1 MLSGY
6 AERIFQV
13 HRDPHSGAG
22 MHSCDNDRRRFFVT
36 ASALA
41 TLVLLPAALNA
52 TTAASNPAPG
62 SMDGLGG
69 HALSAADLLDIK
81 SAGLTAVNVTV
92 SGVGS
97 YANDFENT
105 IKNIAY
111 GDAQIAA
118 HPDALMKISNAA
130 DLTEA

>member
-1 MLSGY
+1 
-6 AERIFQV
+6 
-13 HRDPHSGAG
+13 
-22 MHSCDNDRRRFFVT
+22 MHSRDNDRRRFFVT

-52 TTAASNPAPG
+52 ATAARNPAPG

-81 SAGLTAVNVTV
+81 NCGLTAVNVTV
-92 SGVGS
+92 SGIGIGS
-97 YANDFENT
+97 YANDSENT

-118 HPDALMKISNAA
+118 HPNALMKISDAA